1 MEAKAKLYD
10 KLTNQKD
17 FNDEEIENNRR
28 YLVRFEKK
36 SREIAPPPDIDD
48 EGPDFNRY
56 PDEEENEQIDD
67 DDYGP
72 AANRED
78 EW

>member
-10 KLTNQKD
+10 KLTNQAD
-17 FNDEEIENNRR
+17 FNDEEIGHNRR
-28 YLVRFEKK
+28 YLVRFDKK
-36 SREIAPPPDIDD
+36 SREIAPPSDIDD
-48 EGPDFNRY
+48 EGPDVNRY
-56 PDEEENEQIDD
+56 PDESEDEIIE

-72 AANRED
+72 APNPED

>member
-56 PDEEENEQIDD
+56 ADEEEEQID

-72 AANRED
+72 APNRED